1 MGGGE
6 DSSAGP
12 AGLLQA
18 SRQLGG
24 TGGVLR
30 VKIAILTDPESAAGY
45 RLAGLEVAVAL
56 DAKEA
61 EEVLGRL
68 IEGDTYALIGVS
80 DALLPDPHRT
90 VSREMRARH
99 LPVLLTTP
107 SLASALAEEG
117 EDAEHYVRRLIIET
131 MGYAIKVQKADNQRA
146 SDRKI
151 SDP

>member
-1 MGGGE
+1 M
-6 DSSAGP
+6 
-12 AGLLQA
+12 
-18 SRQLGG
+18 
-24 TGGVLR
+24 
-30 VKIAILTDPESAAGY
+30 KIAILTDPESAAGY